1 MKFFLIFFI
10 FLISNP
16 ILADLNLKINHHGD
30 IINLQSINKNQIS
43 LREVEF
49 DKEIKFSSELIK
61 KYLKHV
67 SEVIPVNTFVVL
79 YGDEDGIVNEL
90 DRTYSLKEISLSHTG
105 EDHNHDPNKFHHD
118 DIEIE
123 IELDQNQ
130 KSVFIL
136 QKRKT
141 ALRPITKLIIN

>member
-61 KYLKHV
+61 KYLKHI
-67 SEVIPVNTFVVL
+67 E
-79 YGDEDGIVNEL
+79 E
-90 DRTYSLKEISLSHTG
+90 RKEITQYCLLG
-105 EDHNHDPNKFHHD
+105 EFKNKKD
-118 DIEIE
+118 
-123 IELDQNQ
+123 
-130 KSVFIL
+130 SY
-136 QKRKT
+136 RS
-141 ALRPITKLIIN
+141 